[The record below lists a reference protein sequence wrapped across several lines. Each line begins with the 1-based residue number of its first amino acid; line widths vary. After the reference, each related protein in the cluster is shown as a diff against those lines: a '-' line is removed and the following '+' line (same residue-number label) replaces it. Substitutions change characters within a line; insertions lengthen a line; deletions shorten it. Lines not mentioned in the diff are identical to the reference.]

1 MLSAMFDVNQGLS
14 IGSMLVLMLCA
25 AACGLL
31 IAITAMLTGQCS
43 RGFAAS
49 LVTLPVVVQAVILMV
64 NGNVATGVAVLGA
77 FSLVRFR
84 SVPGSS
90 RDITLIF
97 LAMGTGL
104 ATSMAY
110 TGYALLLTAVV
121 CALLLALHFI
131 HPFSQP
137 LLLRV
142 TIPEDLDYTG
152 VFDDR
157 AAGGWRGSRP
167 PVWAA
172 SLSCAIRLSSR
183 TPNRK
188 KPFWMNCAAAT
199 ETSPC
204 LSRATR
210 PSTKSCDKEAFSHET
225 FLFCSLH
232 ASPVHSRV
240 FRRHGRDGG

>member
-43 RGFAAS
+43 KGFAAS

-64 NGNVATGVAVLGA
+64 NGNVGTGVAVLGA

-152 VFDDR
+152 VFDPILAQYATKSELKQVKTTNMGSLFKLTYDLTLR
-157 AAGGWRGSRP
+157 DGGQEKALIDTLRQRNGNRPVCRPHAPLAAGGGQDHRYGQP
-167 PVWAA
+167 
-172 SLSCAIRLSSR
+172 L
-183 TPNRK
+183 
-188 KPFWMNCAAAT
+188 
-199 ETSPC
+199 
-204 LSRATR
+204 
-210 PSTKSCDKEAFSHET
+210 
-225 FLFCSLH
+225 
-232 ASPVHSRV
+232 
-240 FRRHGRDGG
+240 

>member
-43 RGFAAS
+43 RGFA
-49 LVTLPVVVQAVILMV
+49 VILMV
-64 NGNVATGVAVLGA
+64 NGNVGTGVAVLGA

-152 VFDDR
+152 VFDDLF
-157 AAGGWRGSRP
+157 AAHTRRWRLEGVKTTGMGSLFELRYTVVLKDP
-167 PVWAA
+167 KQEKAFLDELRCRNGNLTL
-172 SLSCAIRLSSR
+172 SL
-183 TPNRK
+183 
-188 KPFWMNCAAAT
+188 
-199 ETSPC
+199 
-204 LSRATR
+204 TR
-210 PSTKSCDKEAFSHET
+210 NA
-225 FLFCSLH
+225 
-232 ASPVHSRV
+232 PVHEEL
-240 FRRHGRDGG
+240 

>member
-1 MLSAMFDVNQGLS
+1 
-14 IGSMLVLMLCA
+14 MLVLMLCA

-43 RGFAAS
+43 KGFAAS

-64 NGNVATGVAVLGA
+64 NGNVGTGVAVLGA

-131 HPFSQP
+131 HPFP
-137 LLLRV
+137 
-142 TIPEDLDYTG
+142 
-152 VFDDR
+152 
-157 AAGGWRGSRP
+157 SRFC
-167 PVWAA
+167 
-172 SLSCAIRLSSR
+172 CA
-183 TPNRK
+183 
-188 KPFWMNCAAAT
+188 
-199 ETSPC
+199 
-204 LSRATR
+204 
-210 PSTKSCDKEAFSHET
+210 
-225 FLFCSLH
+225 
-232 ASPVHSRV
+232 
-240 FRRHGRDGG
+240 

>member
-64 NGNVATGVAVLGA
+64 NGNVGTGVAVLGA

-110 TGYALLLTAVV
+110 TGV
-121 CALLLALHFI
+121 
-131 HPFSQP
+131 
-137 LLLRV
+137 
-142 TIPEDLDYTG
+142 
-152 VFDDR
+152 
-157 AAGGWRGSRP
+157 
-167 PVWAA
+167 
-172 SLSCAIRLSSR
+172 
-183 TPNRK
+183 
-188 KPFWMNCAAAT
+188 CAAAHG
-199 ETSPC
+199 SGV
-204 LSRATR
+204 RAASGPALY
-210 PSTKSCDKEAFSHET
+210 PSFFPA
-225 FLFCSLH
+225 
-232 ASPVHSRV
+232 ASAARDHSRGSGLH
-240 FRRHGRDGG
+240 RRV

>member
-14 IGSMLVLMLCA
+14 IGSMLALMLCA

-64 NGNVATGVAVLGA
+64 NGNVGTGVAVLGA

-152 VFDDR
+152 VFDDLF
-157 AAGGWRGSRP
+157 AAHTRRWRLEG
-167 PVWAA
+167 VKTT
-172 SLSCAIRLSSR
+172 AIRLSSR
-183 TPNRK
+183 TSNRK

-225 FLFCSLH
+225 FLFCSLR

>member
-43 RGFAAS
+43 KGFAAS

-64 NGNVATGVAVLGA
+64 NGNVGTGVAVLGA

-97 LAMGTGL
+97 LARGTGL

-110 TGYALLLTAVV
+110 TG
-121 CALLLALHFI
+121 
-131 HPFSQP
+131 
-137 LLLRV
+137 
-142 TIPEDLDYTG
+142 
-152 VFDDR
+152 
-157 AAGGWRGSRP
+157 
-167 PVWAA
+167 
-172 SLSCAIRLSSR
+172 
-183 TPNRK
+183 
-188 KPFWMNCAAAT
+188 
-199 ETSPC
+199 
-204 LSRATR
+204 
-210 PSTKSCDKEAFSHET
+210 
-225 FLFCSLH
+225 
-232 ASPVHSRV
+232 
-240 FRRHGRDGG
+240 

>member
-14 IGSMLVLMLCA
+14 VGGMLVLMLCA
-25 AACGLL
+25 AACGLI
-31 IAITAMLTGQCS
+31 IAVTAMLTGPCS
-43 RGFAAS
+43 KGFAAS

-64 NGNVATGVAVLGA
+64 NGNVGTGVAVLGA
-77 FSLVRFR
+77 FSLVRF
-84 SVPGSS
+84 GSS

-121 CALLLALHFI
+121 CALLLVLHFV

-152 VFDDR
+152 VFDDLFATHTR
-157 AAGGWRGSRP
+157 RWRLEGVKTTGMGSLFELRYTVVLKDP
-167 PVWAA
+167 RQEKAFLDELRCRNGNLTL
-172 SLSCAIRLSSR
+172 SL
-183 TPNRK
+183 
-188 KPFWMNCAAAT
+188 
-199 ETSPC
+199 
-204 LSRATR
+204 TR
-210 PSTKSCDKEAFSHET
+210 NAPIHEE
-225 FLFCSLH
+225 L
-232 ASPVHSRV
+232 
-240 FRRHGRDGG
+240 

>member
-1 MLSAMFDVNQGLS
+1 MLSALCDVNQGLS
-14 IGSMLVLMLCA
+14 IGSMLALMLCA

-64 NGNVATGVAVLGA
+64 NGNVGTGVAVLGA

-110 TGYALLLTAVV
+110 TGYALLL
-121 CALLLALHFI
+121 ALHFI
-131 HPFSQP
+131 HPCSQP

-152 VFDDR
+152 VFDDLF
-157 AAGGWRGSRP
+157 AAHTRRWRLEGVKTTGMGSLFELRYTVVLKDP
-167 PVWAA
+167 KQEKAFLDELRCRNGNLTL
-172 SLSCAIRLSSR
+172 SL
-183 TPNRK
+183 
-188 KPFWMNCAAAT
+188 
-199 ETSPC
+199 
-204 LSRATR
+204 TR
-210 PSTKSCDKEAFSHET
+210 NA
-225 FLFCSLH
+225 
-232 ASPVHSRV
+232 PVHEEL
-240 FRRHGRDGG
+240 